1 MPHSKRPS
9 QEDKDLLVTKA
20 RNITDVVVACR
31 ETGLEWFEQLL
42 DTLFK
47 PKEDK
52 DDATK
57 KNTEA
62 SPMLVLACQ
71 QIVDCL
77 VESVLRMEESTSE
90 MPSADP
96 MAAVT
101 GKPAGSISASKRLVA
116 CLTTLYL
123 FAKIRPQLLVEHVQV
138 TINSIKFLLG
148 ISKIQLTDFSDFP
161 AILGSYFRYSA
172 SNYVDD
178 SIKNFLVNLL
188 SNTNVCYL
196 NIEFSNLL
204 SDT

>member
-1 MPHSKRPS
+1 M
-9 QEDKDLLVTKA
+9 
-20 RNITDVVVACR
+20 ACR

-90 MPSADP
+90 EPSADPSSDP

-138 TINSIKFLLG
+138 TINSIKF
-148 ISKIQLTDFSDFP
+148 QLSQKFS
-161 AILGSYFRYSA
+161 
-172 SNYVDD
+172 
-178 SIKNFLVNLL
+178 
-188 SNTNVCYL
+188 
-196 NIEFSNLL
+196 
-204 SDT
+204 

>member
-161 AILGSYFRYSA
+161 AILGTVQA
-172 SNYVDD
+172 TTYVDD

-196 NIEFSNLL
+196 NIEFSYLL